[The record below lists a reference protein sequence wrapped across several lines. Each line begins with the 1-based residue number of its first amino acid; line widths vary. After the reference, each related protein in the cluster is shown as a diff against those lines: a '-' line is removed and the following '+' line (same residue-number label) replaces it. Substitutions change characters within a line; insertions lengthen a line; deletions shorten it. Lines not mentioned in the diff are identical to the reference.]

1 MFNISWLHTKY
12 GLTQWWQ
19 LITCV
24 VHWWFSN
31 HQAHLLYWCVENMS
45 FYEYLSLKPLS
56 LPLHSV
62 DNCWFLDGTEAPW
75 EALWVFGLRRL
86 SPVMNG
92 NMCTYH
98 HIINLLLCERK
109 HTKNGA
115 KLESEPHHTYEAEVF
130 WKYDRLSTNMDKLR
144 DKEQFTEV
152 SHNNMGMNNVLTN
165 VAPNVSVC
173 CCSCLGVF
181 ITVLNRLHTCYSS
194 TNLFISLAAHL
205 SIQQKFLPAGHR
217 H

>member
-1 MFNISWLHTKY
+1 
-12 GLTQWWQ
+12 
-19 LITCV
+19 
-24 VHWWFSN
+24 
-31 HQAHLLYWCVENMS
+31 MS
-45 FYEYLSLKPLS
+45 FYEYLSLKSLS

-62 DNCWFLDGTEAPW
+62 DNCWFLDATEAPW
-75 EALWVFGLRRL
+75 EALWVFGLHRL

-92 NMCTYH
+92 NMCTCH

-152 SHNNMGMNNVLTN
+152 SHNNMGMSNILTN

-181 ITVLNRLHTCYSS
+181 YHSFKQAAYLLFLYKSLYLFGSALVYSTEVS
-194 TNLFISLAAHL
+194 ASRTQTLKTDYCVTNV
-205 SIQQKFLPAGHR
+205 
-217 H
+217 